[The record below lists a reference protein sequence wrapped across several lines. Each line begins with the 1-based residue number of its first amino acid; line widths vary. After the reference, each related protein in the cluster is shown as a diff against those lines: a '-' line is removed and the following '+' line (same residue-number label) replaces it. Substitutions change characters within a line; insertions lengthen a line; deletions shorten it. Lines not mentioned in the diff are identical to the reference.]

1 MAKLP
6 SEVNRYLQNAKIN
19 PEEFN
24 SQERLVL
31 NKILSELEKTGDS
44 NMLKSLWMEDYEE
57 IPVSIDRFISDENY
71 IGSSTNNGKDIY
83 PFWKNMLR
91 KVFNGRS
98 EISEVILSGAIGVGK
113 SSIACIGETYT
124 IYKLLCLRDPSRFYN
139 LISTDSPAIALFNI
153 TLDKGY
159 GVAYKKIQEFCIN
172 SPWLSNHGMIAG
184 RGKVFIPDKGIK
196 IGVGSNQD
204 HFIGLDI
211 FSCVAGNTIIET
223 ENGPKRIDE
232 LEKSVVRVYSL
243 SPDGE
248 RVLSDPARI
257 VKTKTVTSI
266 YRIMLPNHKI
276 ISCTEDHKFMMW
288 DGSYKQ
294 ARDLVYG
301 ERLMCSNGESIMIN
315 FVYMVSPVNIS
326 VYDVINANPYNNFLI
341 KVGNHS
347 IVAHNCFM
355 DEMDFADNK
364 DVSIDQSK
372 VYESFQAIVRR
383 INTRFMNQG
392 DIPGVIFLASSVRT
406 ERDFLATHLE
416 EESNNPRT
424 LIVRE
429 PVFNIK
435 PSNIYS
441 GERFKVA
448 IGTRFTNSYI
458 INDEEENDYT
468 NNGFDIY
475 EVPVEYRKDFERDIN
490 SSIRDILGVALKSS
504 GQFILEEKVNDGIN
518 KNVKNGF
525 KTSDIHLGFDDQ
537 TSLFDYFDL
546 NRINHILV
554 RLPIFVHFDLSLTG
568 DNTGMFAHA
577 VIETNNTVDTD
588 FNTHVKGVANNLQF
602 IPIFGARISPL
613 VKGEQVPYYK
623 LRDFVIN
630 LRDKYN
636 LNILGI
642 SADGY
647 QSADML
653 QNFRIHGFLTSQ
665 LSMDKA
671 PSLGYKTARTALN
684 EGRVIML
691 DDDFLKTELIR
702 LQENRRTEKVD
713 HPVVN
718 GSKDMADAWAGS
730 IFNAVKY
737 NEKHPVVNIT
747 RVTIEDV
754 ISAINSN
761 NGHESAMLENN
772 NPSIEDVYETIE
784 SDMFNFE
791 M

>member
-1 MAKLP
+1 MEKLP
-6 SEVNRYLQNAKIN
+6 SEVIRYLQNSRID
-19 PEEFN
+19 PEEFS
-24 SQERLVL
+24 SQEKIVI
-31 NKILSELEKTGDS
+31 NKILSELERTGDS
-44 NMLKSLWMEDYEE
+44 NMLKSLWMEDYDEV
-57 IPVSIDRFISDENY
+57 PVSIDRFISDENY
-71 IGSSTNNGKDIY
+71 IGGSTNRGNDIY
-83 PFWKNMLR
+83 PFWKNMLNN
-91 KVFNGRS
+91 VFRS
-98 EISEVILSGAIGVGK
+98 GSGISEVILSGAIGVGK

-124 IYKLLCLRDPSRFYN
+124 IYKLLCLKDPSRFYN

-172 SPWLSNHGMIAG
+172 SPWFARHGTVTG

-196 IGVGSNQD
+196 IGVGSGQD

-211 FSCVAGNTIIET
+211 FSCVSGDTLIET
-223 ENGPKRIDE
+223 EFGIKRIGD
-232 LEKSVVRVYSL
+232 LEGSCVRVATL
-243 SPDGE
+243 SPNNE
-248 RVLSDPARI
+248 VEYSTPAKI
-257 VKTKTVTSI
+257 VKTKISTSI
-266 YRIMLPNHKI
+266 HRILLKNRKF
-276 ISCTEDHKFMMW
+276 ISCTDDHRFMMD
-288 DGSYKQ
+288 DGRYELACNIRSGDK
-294 ARDLVYG
+294 LF
-301 ERLMCSNGESIMIN
+301 CSNGKPLEVELS
-315 FVYMVSPVNIS
+315 YTVSPVNIP

-341 KVGNHS
+341 NIDGNNV
-347 IVAHNCFM
+347 VAHNCFM

-392 DIPGVIFLASSVRT
+392 DIPGVVFLASSVRT
-406 ERDFLATHLE
+406 ERDFLATHIE
-416 EESNNPRT
+416 DESNNPRT

-429 PVFNIK
+429 PIFNIK
-435 PSNIYS
+435 PSSIYS
-441 GERFKVA
+441 GEKFKVA

-458 INDEEENDYT
+458 INNEDEEEDYK
-468 NNGFDIY
+468 NNGFEIY
-475 EVPVEYRKDFERDIN
+475 DVPVEYRKDFENDIN

-504 GQFILEEKVNDGIN
+504 GQFILDDKIDDSVN

-525 KTSDIHLGFDDQ
+525 VNSDIKIGFDDQ

-546 NRINHILV
+546 DRINHILTN
-554 RLPIFVHFDLSLTG
+554 LPIFVHFDLSLTG
-568 DNTGMFAHA
+568 DNTGIFAHS
-577 VIETNNTVDTD
+577 VIETNNNSVDSD
-588 FNTHVKGVANNLQF
+588 FNKNVKGIANNLMF

-613 VKGEQVPYYK
+613 IKGEQIPYYK
-623 LRDFVIN
+623 LRDFVIK
-630 LRDKYN
+630 LRDSYG
-636 LNILGI
+636 LNIVGV

-653 QNFRIHGFLTSQ
+653 QNFRIHGFDTSQ

-671 PSLGYKTARTALN
+671 PSLGYKTARSALN

-691 DDDFLKTELIR
+691 DDSFLRTELVR

-713 HPVVN
+713 HLSD

-730 IFNAVKY
+730 IYNAVKY
-737 NEKHPVVNIT
+737 NEKNPVVNIT

-754 ISAINSN
+754 LNSINTSDKKDFQDVN
-761 NGHESAMLENN
+761 RK
-772 NPSIEDVYETIE
+772 SIEDVYRDMETE
-784 SDMFNFE
+784 MFNFE